1 MPTVAAYARAVL
13 LTVVCAFGLSMVV
26 IVGIVVWYFRHGTVG
41 RFGATVLLVM
51 ASGVMLFGLAVTGI
65 GQKPQ
70 LEPCNDYGDYSAYSQ
85 PSGLFHLG
93 CEYSVP
99 GGALPSERIRPRL
112 AEQPVLVRHSSPFFF
127 IWLNMSL
134 LYTLVVPA
142 ALVLLFQGRRR
153 AIEHRTLMWR
163 TSAQEYF

>member
-1 MPTVAAYARAVL
+1 
-13 LTVVCAFGLSMVV
+13 
-26 IVGIVVWYFRHGTVG
+26 
-41 RFGATVLLVM
+41 
-51 ASGVMLFGLAVTGI
+51 
-65 GQKPQ
+65 
-70 LEPCNDYGDYSAYSQ
+70 
-85 PSGLFHLG
+85 
-93 CEYSVP
+93 
-99 GGALPSERIRPRL
+99 LPSERIHPRL

-163 TSAQEYF
+163 ESAQGYF